1 MREELIG
8 RVVLHSGFAEG
19 EAIAAIASVLAA
31 LRGQLGRPE
40 AEALADALPDDFGA
54 PLRAGRYAAVGS
66 LAERIA
72 SAERISTG
80 AARERVATV
89 CRALAALLPA
99 PILARVRHALPP
111 DSAELLAPP
120 APEVPLEA
128 HPHAQRSTLAEA
140 RPGSTHPL
148 SESRPRPGEA
158 LRLRTE
164 ATRHAGFPPWSVLLR
179 IATRYYLA
187 PRALASEF
195 QNATR
200 WLLRA
205 RYYSQIGGGPGHVR
219 LAPLAAEVVS
229 RP

>member
-1 MREELIG
+1 MLLTRIVMREELIA
-8 RVVLHSGFAEG
+8 RVVLHSGFAEA

-40 AEALADALPDDFGA
+40 AEALADALPDGFGA

-148 SESRPRPGEA
+148 SESRPRPSQADSVVASDNPHGDTKLSSSRGLTQERENESIA
-158 LRLRTE
+158 
-164 ATRHAGFPPWSVLLR
+164 AGR
-179 IATRYYLA
+179 
-187 PRALASEF
+187 
-195 QNATR
+195 
-200 WLLRA
+200 
-205 RYYSQIGGGPGHVR
+205 PGAQR
-219 LAPLAAEVVS
+219 PLADAD
-229 RP
+229 RR